1 MDAVAGVSSIRT
13 GEIDCL
19 TMLLFVGECGP
30 FALLP
35 CIGVLNNSGL
45 NGSEAVCVKRD
56 FGCASTIAGPVRSML
71 FRSIAAEVDGIARCA
86 PLDRRSK
93 LFICF
98 CRTIAA
104 GVSRVSWR
112 TKVRPT
118 ERFFVLPA
126 AVVLVLHTIESCCGV
141 AGTSMVD
148 IFVLSD
154 CPLLGRIIV
163 NSG

>member
-1 MDAVAGVSSIRT
+1 MAGVSSIKT
-13 GEIDCL
+13 GEINCL
-19 TMLLFVGECGP
+19 TMLGLVGECEIC
-30 FALLP
+30 ALFR
-35 CIGVLNNSGL
+35 CIGVLNVSGL
-45 NGSEAVCVKRD
+45 KSSETVCVKRD
-56 FGCASTIAGPVRSML
+56 FGRASTIAGPVRSML
-71 FRSIAAEVDGIARCA
+71 FRSITAEVDGIARCA

-141 AGTSMVD
+141 VDTSMVD
-148 IFVLSD
+148 ISVLSD